1 MKNKIKVPS
10 LAKMQL
16 GPYNRSVTCGC
27 LMFHANEIDRQ
38 IGRYCVNPK
47 VTKLDRNHL
56 SDPGMPNTLPNRR
69 AAMSIL
75 HKALRQCGYRIARD
89 KKTAVLK

>member
-1 MKNKIKVPS
+1 MKTKVKLPT
-10 LAKMQL
+10 LAQMQL
-16 GPYNRSVTCGC
+16 GPYKRSEKCGC
-27 LMFHANEIDRQ
+27 LMFHADRLYKSQRVMDAIYELDKNELCITHD
-38 IGRYCVNPK
+38 
-47 VTKLDRNHL
+47 
-56 SDPGMPNTLPNRR
+56 NTLPNRR